1 MLNFTYCN
9 PTKIVFGKGA
19 IAKINELIISDAKVL
34 LTYGGGSIKKNG
46 IYRQVK
52 AALKKRMVV
61 EFGGIE
67 PNPTYETLIK
77 AVRLGRKKKIDF
89 ILAVGGGSVLDGSKF
104 IAAAIPY
111 KNKNLWEIV
120 AKRGQTI
127 KSAVP
132 LGTVLT
138 LPATGSEMNAFG
150 VISKLSTTEKL
161 AFGSPHCYPK
171 FSILDPQTTYSLD
184 RKQLRN
190 GIVDT
195 FVHVAEQYAT
205 IDVGTPLQ
213 DRYAES
219 IFKTLID
226 IAPAVMS
233 PVRNGPP
240 FAAVGHRKYPV
251 SNGMS
256 GKKNYDIRATF
267 MWTATQ
273 ALCGL
278 LSCGVIS
285 DWSTHGIGH
294 EITAFFG
301 LTHAETLA
309 VVLPALWK
317 YEINNKADKL
327 AMLAQNVWGVK
338 RGTKKQKA
346 AAAIKRTVEFF
357 NSLDMPTSLK
367 DYNITRKDIE
377 KVVDRFAE
385 RGVSFGENSDID
397 AKAVRKIL
405 KLCL

>member
-9 PTKIVFGKGA
+9 PTKIVFGKSA
-19 IAKINELIISDAKVL
+19 IAKINELIISDAKIL

-46 IYRQVK
+46 VYRQVK
-52 AALKKRMVV
+52 TALKKRMVV

-67 PNPTYETLIK
+67 PNPAYETLVK
-77 AVRLGRKKKIDF
+77 AVQLGRRKKIDF

-120 AKRGQTI
+120 AKRGQTV

-150 VISKLSTTEKL
+150 VISKLSTAEKL
-161 AFGSPHCYPK
+161 AFGSPLCYPK

-205 IDVGTPLQ
+205 IDLGTPLQ

-219 IFKTLID
+219 IFKTLIG
-226 IAPAVMS
+226 IAPAV
-233 PVRNGPP
+233 
-240 FAAVGHRKYPV
+240 
-251 SNGMS
+251 MS

-278 LSCGVIS
+278 LSCGVIG

-301 LTHAETLA
+301 LAHAETLA

-338 RGTKKQKA
+338 KGTKKQKA

-357 NSLDMPTSLK
+357 NSLDMPTSLR

-377 KVVDRFAE
+377 KVVARFAQ
-385 RGVSFGENSDID
+385 RGGSFGENGDID

-405 KLCL
+405 NMCL

>member
-1 MLNFTYCN
+1 MGNMLNFAYCN
-9 PTKIVFGKGA
+9 PTKIVFGKGV
-19 IAKINELIISDAKVL
+19 IAKINELIKPDAKVL
-34 LTYGGGSIKKNG
+34 LTYGGGSIKKNDV
-46 IYRQVK
+46 YRQVK

-67 PNPTYETLIK
+67 PNPAYETLVK

-120 AKRGQTI
+120 DKRGQTV

-184 RKQLRN
+184 KKQLRN

-205 IDVGTPLQ
+205 IDVSTPLQ

-219 IFKTLID
+219 IFKTLVD
-226 IAPAVMS
+226 IAPAV
-233 PVRNGPP
+233 
-240 FAAVGHRKYPV
+240 
-251 SNGMS
+251 MS
-256 GKKNYDIRATF
+256 GKKNYDIRAAF

-278 LSCGVIS
+278 LSCGVIG
-285 DWSTHGIGH
+285 DWSTHDIGH

-301 LTHAETLA
+301 LAHAETLA

-338 RGTKKQKA
+338 KGTKKQKA
-346 AAAIKRTVEFF
+346 AAAIKHTVKFF

-377 KVVDRFAE
+377 KVVDRFAQ

-405 KLCL
+405 NMCL

>member
-1 MLNFTYCN
+1 
-9 PTKIVFGKGA
+9 
-19 IAKINELIISDAKVL
+19 
-34 LTYGGGSIKKNG
+34 
-46 IYRQVK
+46 
-52 AALKKRMVV
+52 
-61 EFGGIE
+61 
-67 PNPTYETLIK
+67 
-77 AVRLGRKKKIDF
+77 
-89 ILAVGGGSVLDGSKF
+89 
-104 IAAAIPY
+104 
-111 KNKNLWEIV
+111 V
-120 AKRGQTI
+120 AKHGQTV
-127 KSAVP
+127 KSAIP

-161 AFGSPHCYPK
+161 AFGSPLCYPK

-184 RKQLRN
+184 KKQLRN

-205 IDVGTPLQ
+205 IDVNTPLQ

-226 IAPAVMS
+226 IAPAV
-233 PVRNGPP
+233 
-240 FAAVGHRKYPV
+240 
-251 SNGMS
+251 MS

-278 LSCGVIS
+278 LSCGVIG

-301 LTHAETLA
+301 LAHAETLA

-338 RGTKKQKA
+338 KGTKKQKA

-357 NSLDMPTSLK
+357 NSLDMPTSLR

-377 KVVDRFAE
+377 KVVDRFAQ